1 MRLINYAVVKKD
13 WSFSEWINDFL
24 DAEFLN
30 AEGLDPDEYDDSP
43 MPGGDEDYD
52 DLDSEILESLVI
64 LALTGVLAFLIY
76 YRAQRQRR
84 EEARR
89 QEQIQQLNQGQVPPA
104 GAHPQQ
110 QQDRGV
116 FPDVND
122 PDFMN
127 WVAGGIGH

>member
-1 MRLINYAVVKKD
+1 M
-13 WSFSEWINDFL
+13 
-24 DAEFLN
+24 N